1 MSNHPII
8 HIEFSSKNREI
19 DAGFF
24 SELFGWS
31 FNQMPEMD
39 YATFEAKG
47 GPGGGLNPIQ
57 DEYPA
62 GTIMVYVHTDNIDET
77 FTKAVELGG
86 KIVRPKSEIP
96 GVGWYGFFTDL
107 TGNTIALLQ
116 PLEE

>member
-47 GPGGGLNPIQ
+47 GPGGGLNPI
-57 DEYPA
+57 
-62 GTIMVYVHTDNIDET
+62 MVYVHTDNIDET
-77 FTKAVELGG
+77 FTKAVGLGG

-107 TGNTIALLQ
+107 TGNTIAILQ

>member
-39 YATFEAKG
+39 YATFEAEG

-57 DEYPA
+57 DEIPA

-107 TGNTIALLQ
+107 TGNTIAILQ
-116 PLEE
+116 PIEE